1 MTRPASDAQGHVRG
15 QQLTDDGA
23 SPGWSLREEM
33 DITRDTLERRK
44 AWLEFTQADVE
55 RLAQA
60 DALVSRHADELVEE
74 LYAHIHSADGAQDGD
89 TAPTHTKG
97 LLGEYFLGL
106 TRGAYDVEFVEERLR
121 LVGGLRQR
129 FGPDP
134 SWYLGTYNLYL
145 RAVGER
151 LRGAGDEIDDPRAVF
166 ESVRKVTFLDLG
178 FAFDAYMLE
187 RERTIWR
194 QEEEL
199 RKLSTPV
206 LQLQDELLLLPIV
219 GFVDTARAQQLTEQ
233 LLHAIRE
240 RRARVVVID
249 VTGVGAV
256 DSRVANHIV
265 QTVEAARLMGAA
277 AIVTGLSAEVAQT
290 LVRLGVDLSAVRTVG
305 DLQGGIEEADRLLG
319 TRGGLSTPVDG
330 RVEP

>member
-1 MTRPASDAQGHVRG
+1 MTPPAPHARERVRG
-15 QQLTDDGA
+15 QQPRDDGS
-23 SPGWSLREEM
+23 SPGRSLRDEM
-33 DITRDTLERRK
+33 DITKETLERRK
-44 AWLEFTQADVE
+44 AWLEFTPADVE
-55 RLAQA
+55 RLAQV
-60 DALVSRHADELVEE
+60 DTLVSRHADELVEQ
-74 LYAHIHSADGAQDGD
+74 LYAHINAADGTSDGD
-89 TAPTHTKG
+89 GAPTHTKG
-97 LLGEYFLGL
+97 LLEEYFLGL
-106 TRGAYDVEFVEERLR
+106 TKGAYDVEFVEERLR

-151 LRGAGDEIDDPRAVF
+151 IRAAGDGLDDPRAAF

-178 FAFDAYMLE
+178 FAFDAYMIE

-290 LVRLGVDLSAVRTVG
+290 LVRLGVGLSAVRTVG
-305 DLQGGIEEADRLLG
+305 DLQGGIEEAERLLHAHG
-319 TRGGLSTPVDG
+319 PSPSLPDG
-330 RVEP
+330 WG

>member
-1 MTRPASDAQGHVRG
+1 MDERPTG
-15 QQLTDDGA
+15 DGA
-23 SPGWSLREEM
+23 GPGGTLREEM
-33 DITRDTLERRK
+33 AITRETLERRK
-44 AWLEFTQADVE
+44 AWLAFTQADAD
-55 RLAQA
+55 RLVQA
-60 DALVSRHADELVEE
+60 DELVSRHADELVEE
-74 LYAHIHSADGAQDGD
+74 LYAHIHSADDAGDGD
-89 TAPTHTKG
+89 QAPDHTKG

-106 TRGAYDVEFVEERLR
+106 TRGVYDVHFVEQRLR

-145 RAVGER
+145 ASVGER
-151 LRGAGDEIDDPRAVF
+151 IRAAGDDVDDPRAVF

-194 QEEEL
+194 QEEQL

-206 LQLQDELLLLPIV
+206 LQLQDELLLQPIV
-219 GFVDTARAQQLTEQ
+219 GLVDTSRAQQLTEQ

-240 RRARVVVID
+240 RRARVVVVD
-249 VTGVGAV
+249 VTGVGVV
-256 DSRVANHIV
+256 DSRVANHLV

-305 DLQGGIEEADRLLG
+305 DLQGGIEEANRLLG
-319 TRGGLSTPVDG
+319 ARGPSSSSVDG
-330 RVEP
+330 SG

>member
-1 MTRPASDAQGHVRG
+1 MDEPRRG
-15 QQLTDDGA
+15 SGA
-23 SPGWSLREEM
+23 GSGGSLREEM
-33 DITRDTLERRK
+33 AISHETLERRK
-44 AWLEFTQADVE
+44 SWLAFAQADVD
-55 RLAQA
+55 RLVQA
-60 DALVSRHADELVEE
+60 DKVVSRHAEELVEE
-74 LYAHIHSADGAQDGD
+74 LYAHIHSADDGGSGD
-89 TAPTHTKG
+89 QAPEHTKG

-106 TRGAYDVEFVEERLR
+106 TRGVYDIDFVEQRLR

-151 LRGAGDEIDDPRAVF
+151 IRAADDEVDDPRAVF

-206 LQLQDELLLLPIV
+206 LQLQDELLLQPIV
-219 GFVDTARAQQLTEQ
+219 GLVDTARAQQLTEQ
-233 LLHAIRE
+233 LLHTIRE

-256 DSRVANHIV
+256 DSRVANHLV

-290 LVRLGVDLSAVRTVG
+290 LVRLGVDLRAVRTVG
-305 DLQGGIEEADRLLG
+305 DLQGGIEEANRLLG
-319 TRGGLSTPVDG
+319 ARGRGPSADG
-330 RVEP
+330 WG

>member
-1 MTRPASDAQGHVRG
+1 MS
-15 QQLTDDGA
+15 QQVTDDG
-23 SPGWSLREEM
+23 SRPGGSLREEM
-33 DITRDTLERRK
+33 DLTREALDRRK
-44 AWLEFTQADVE
+44 AWLGFGQADVE
-55 RLAQA
+55 RLGQA
-60 DALVSRHADELVEE
+60 DAVVSRHADDLVDE
-74 LYAHIHSADGAQDGD
+74 LYAHIHSADGAQDAD
-89 TAPTHTKG
+89 SAPAHTKG

-106 TRGAYDVEFVEERLR
+106 TRGAYDVDFVEKRLQ

-145 RAVGER
+145 RCVGER
-151 LRGAGDEIDDPRAVF
+151 LRAAGDEVDDPRAVF

-256 DSRVANHIV
+256 DSRVANHLV

-290 LVRLGVDLSAVRTVG
+290 LVRLGVDLGAVRTVG
-305 DLQGGIEEADRLLG
+305 DLQGGIEEADRFLE
-319 TRGGLSTPVDG
+319 TRGRSPSAADG
-330 RVEP
+330 RG

>member
-1 MTRPASDAQGHVRG
+1 MTPPAPQARERARG
-15 QQLTDDGA
+15 QQPTDDGA
-23 SPGWSLREEM
+23 SPGRSLREEM
-33 DITRDTLERRK
+33 DITKETLERRK
-44 AWLEFTQADVE
+44 AWLEFTQGDVE
-55 RLAQA
+55 RLAQV
-60 DALVSRHADELVEE
+60 DTLVSRHADELVEQ
-74 LYAHIHSADGAQDGD
+74 LYAHINAADGSRDGD
-89 TAPTHTKG
+89 AAPTHTKG
-97 LLGEYFLGL
+97 LLEEYFLGL
-106 TRGAYDVEFVEERLR
+106 TKGAYDVEFVEERLR

-151 LRGAGDEIDDPRAVF
+151 IRAAGDELDDPRAVF

-178 FAFDAYMLE
+178 FAFDAYMIE

-233 LLHAIRE
+233 LLYAIRE

-305 DLQGGIEEADRLLG
+305 DLQGGIEEAERLLHADG
-319 TRGGLSTPVDG
+319 PSPSLPDG
-330 RVEP
+330 RG

>member
-1 MTRPASDAQGHVRG
+1 MDPKITG
-15 QQLTDDGA
+15 DGA
-23 SPGWSLREEM
+23 GHGRSLRDEM
-33 DITRDTLERRK
+33 DITSETLERRK
-44 AWLEFTQADVE
+44 AWLEFTQTDVE

-60 DALVSRHADELVEE
+60 DTLVSRHADDLVEQ
-74 LYAHIHSADGAQDGD
+74 LYAHINSADGSRDGD
-89 TAPTHTKG
+89 AAPAHTKE

-106 TRGAYDVEFVEERLR
+106 TRGAYDVDFVEERLR

-151 LRGAGDEIDDPRAVF
+151 IRAAGDEIDDPRAVF

-178 FAFDAYMLE
+178 FAFDAYILE

-240 RRARVVVID
+240 RRAQVVVID

-305 DLQGGIEEADRLLG
+305 DLQGGIEEADRLLEA
-319 TRGGLSTPVDG
+319 RGRSSPSADG
-330 RVEP
+330 WVER